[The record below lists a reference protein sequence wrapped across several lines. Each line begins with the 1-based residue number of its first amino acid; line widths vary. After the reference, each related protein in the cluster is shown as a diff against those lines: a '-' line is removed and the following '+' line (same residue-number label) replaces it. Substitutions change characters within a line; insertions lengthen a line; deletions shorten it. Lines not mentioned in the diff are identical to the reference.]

1 MTYTIKGNFEVEQA
15 DNFKEEL
22 MSFLDSKE
30 SSIQIDMSDLE
41 FIDISCSQVL
51 FSFLKEA
58 RERRVAVSIIRP
70 NDDILQFFSM
80 CGFLISSDYFE
91 STDLMDIL
99 VV

>member
-1 MTYTIKGNFEVEQA
+1 MTYAIKGNFEVEQA
-15 DNFKEEL
+15 DDLKEKL
-22 MSFLDSKE
+22 MGLLESKDG
-30 SSIQIDMSDLE
+30 SIQIDTSDLE

-58 RERRVAVSIIRP
+58 RERRVSVSIIRP
-70 NDDILQFFSM
+70 SDDILQFFSM
-80 CGFLISSDYFE
+80 CGFLNSSDYFE